1 MAAGTVRSAS
11 EQTGCRPVFLR
22 QQFAWRCTFSG
33 LSGTNVSPPVAVQF
47 IPAYSG
53 LQYFLYYFMVKCPFK
68 KLISLFTF

>member
-53 LQYFLYYFMVKCPFK
+53 LQLFSVFFYGQMPF
-68 KLISLFTF
+68 